1 MKWEVFW
8 LVLYVS
14 RKCSTSDAGE
24 YIYFHWTLLA
34 VFSIIIVANIWS
46 HICGHCTVQFVFTA
60 YLTCKS
66 MRPRCNLSKSV
77 DVVLFLYCWLFCQKY
92 IPWSIYYSTVFSFFF
107 FFFFTRKQWAVG
119 FEKLWLH
126 VYPTDTY
133 PYHDK
138 ICCLVIIHIQI
149 STVWLLKV
157 VPLLHTC
164 LVINTAVKL
173 YLAV

>member
-107 FFFFTRKQWAVG
+107 FFFFLQESNGQWDLRNYDYMSILQILTRIMIKYVVW
-119 FEKLWLH
+119 WL
-126 VYPTDTY
+126 YIF
-133 PYHDK
+133 K
-138 ICCLVIIHIQI
+138 
-149 STVWLLKV
+149 
-157 VPLLHTC
+157 
-164 LVINTAVKL
+164 
-173 YLAV
+173 